1 MAKTGV
7 VDVGGGFRGI
17 YAAGVLDRCID
28 DGVTFDLG
36 IGVSAG
42 SANIASFISRQKGRN
57 FRFYTEYGLRPQY
70 AGIRNFLF
78 KRSFLDLDYVYGT
91 LSNTGGED
99 PVDFEAFAANPMD
112 FIVAVAEAET
122 GEVAYFDKQDIKL
135 DDLSILKASSA
146 IPTVCKPYEVEGI
159 AYYDG
164 ALGDPVPVDKAL
176 EEGCDKVVVILTKPR
191 DTLRTAD
198 SDIKLARFINKKYPK
213 AAAALRERA
222 RCYNEGVARA
232 KALEAEGRVLIV
244 APDDTCGVSTLTR
257 DKEKLYALYAKG
269 YADGAA
275 VAGFVS

>member
-112 FIVAVAEAET
+112 FIVAAAEAET

-213 AAAALRERA
+213 AAVALRERA
-222 RCYNEGVARA
+222 RRYNEGVART
-232 KALEAEGRVLIV
+232 KELEAEGRVLIV

>member
-112 FIVAVAEAET
+112 FIVVAAEAET

-198 SDIKLARFINKKYPK
+198 SDTKLARFINRKYPK
-213 AAAALRERA
+213 AAVALRERA
-222 RCYNEGVARA
+222 RRYNEGVART
-232 KALEAEGRVLIV
+232 KELEAEGRVLIV

>member
-28 DGVTFDLG
+28 DGVTFNLG

-112 FIVAVAEAET
+112 FIVVAAEAET

-159 AYYDG
+159 
-164 ALGDPVPVDKAL
+164 
-176 EEGCDKVVVILTKPR
+176 
-191 DTLRTAD
+191 
-198 SDIKLARFINKKYPK
+198 
-213 AAAALRERA
+213 
-222 RCYNEGVARA
+222 ARA

-275 VAGFVS
+275 VARFVS